1 MADEVTYTGLTD
13 AQFAVLKMYCKI
25 DQTVE
30 DDMLGILASNAESQI
45 ANAIQTGLTPESLL
59 SEPLYRDRFFTAVM
73 KQVKE
78 DYDYRGE
85 GAEIMRYQLIEPV
98 ANIVNQLRA
107 EVPDENE

>member
-1 MADEVTYTGLTD
+1 
-13 AQFAVLKMYCKI
+13 
-25 DQTVE
+25 
-30 DDMLGILASNAESQI
+30 
-45 ANAIQTGLTPESLL
+45 
-59 SEPLYRDRFFTAVM
+59 M

-107 EVPDENE
+107 EVPNEDE

>member
-1 MADEVTYTGLTD
+1 MADTHAPLTD
-13 AQFAVLKMYCKI
+13 AQFAVLKMYCKV
-25 DQTVE
+25 DQSVE
-30 DDMLGILASNAESQI
+30 DDMLDVLASNAETQI
-45 ANAIQTGLTPESLL
+45 ASAIRVGLTPESLL

-107 EVPDENE
+107 EVPNEDE